1 MKKTLRIIT
10 IGTLLAFPCCCN
22 HYYFAGSKSVD
33 VNKKAQ
39 LSMTLKSNEL
49 EINNKK

>member
-22 HYYFAGSKSVD
+22 HFSFAGSKSVD
-33 VNKKAQ
+33 LNKKEQ
-39 LSMTLKSNEL
+39 ISMMVKSNDL